1 MVRLSVAGEAFNYCA
16 ILDDY
21 RMEEKIG
28 EGGFGTVHL
37 ATCRENNKQYAIK
50 YMDMT
55 QTRKSLPSLRDKVV
69 CIIVLM
75 AFDPPNSK
83 IYYSN
88 TFLNQFGIV
97 QNSDEV

>member
-1 MVRLSVAGEAFNYCA
+1 MEAEFESGVS
-16 ILDDY
+16 D
-21 RMEEKIG
+21 
-28 EGGFGTVHL
+28 
-37 ATCRENNKQYAIK
+37 
-50 YMDMT
+50 
-55 QTRKSLPSLRDKVV
+55 
-69 CIIVLM
+69 VLM

>member
-1 MVRLSVAGEAFNYCA
+1 MVRLSVAGESFNYCA

-37 ATCRENNKQYAIK
+37 ATCRENSKQYAIK

-55 QTRKSLPSLRDKVV
+55 
-69 CIIVLM
+69 
-75 AFDPPNSK
+75 
-83 IYYSN
+83 
-88 TFLNQFGIV
+88 
-97 QNSDEV
+97 

>member
-1 MVRLSVAGEAFNYCA
+1 MKTSTLSRQMTSSILLSTVSDLKFEYICCQVQETAFDRGSLNTSLMVRLSVAGEAFNYCA

-55 QTRKSLPSLRDKVV
+55 
-69 CIIVLM
+69 
-75 AFDPPNSK
+75 
-83 IYYSN
+83 
-88 TFLNQFGIV
+88 
-97 QNSDEV
+97 

>member
-55 QTRKSLPSLRDKVV
+55 QTRKLDRSGRAYLTLTDKVV
-69 CIIVLM
+69 FITVCVFVWYLWFIC
-75 AFDPPNSK
+75 
-83 IYYSN
+83 
-88 TFLNQFGIV
+88 
-97 QNSDEV
+97 